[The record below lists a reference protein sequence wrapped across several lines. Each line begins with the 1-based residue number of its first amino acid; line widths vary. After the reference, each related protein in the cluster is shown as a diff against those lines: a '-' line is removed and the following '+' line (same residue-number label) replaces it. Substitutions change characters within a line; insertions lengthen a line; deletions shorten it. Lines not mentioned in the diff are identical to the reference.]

1 MINTD
6 NSGGET
12 TGDESASENNDR
24 YNDCS
29 NDTHSNYKCEPDGDN
44 SNNDNENES
53 SFAIDSDSLRLILCR
68 FRSISNRYN
77 IEGVICLFVP
87 MSKYLH
93 DQLAIVVDTSID

>member
-12 TGDESASENNDR
+12 TGDESASANNDR

-29 NDTHSNYKCEPDGDN
+29 NDTNRNCKHEAGDN

-53 SFAIDSDSLRLILCR
+53 SSFAMDSDSLRSKLCR
-68 FRSISNRYN
+68 FRSISNRYD

-93 DQLAIVVDTSID
+93 DQLVVDTNID